1 MYIAN
6 SADLK
11 VAYEELAFWK
21 KESGLRNNPFINER
35 IIKKLKEGI
44 RDYFRRINQ
53 CTGRLV
59 KWDPDGDGEIWL
71 EELPET
77 VKTEQAAED
86 WFLYHKY
93 RETTPSPYDC
103 TGQLFTAWYKFFK
116 RNEKYVVY
124 HCICRDV

>member
-6 SADLK
+6 SSDLK
-11 VAYEELAFWK
+11 VAYEELFFWK
-21 KESGLRNNPFINER
+21 SEPRLKDDKMINHIIRN
-35 IIKKLKEGI
+35 LKIGI
-44 RDYFRRINQ
+44 RDYFKRINRR
-53 CTGRLV
+53 TGRLV

-93 RETTPSPYDC
+93 REVTPSPYDC
-103 TGQLFTAWYKFFK
+103 TGQLFTAWYKIFQ
-116 RNEKYVVY
+116 RNGKYIVY

>member
-6 SADLK
+6 STDLK

-21 KESGLRNNPFINER
+21 SEPRLKDDKMINH
-35 IIKKLKEGI
+35 IIKNLKIGI
-44 RDYFRRINQ
+44 RDYFKRANQ
-53 CTGRLV
+53 NTARLV

-77 VKTEQAAED
+77 VKTEQTAED

-93 RETTPSPYDC
+93 REAMPSPYDC
-103 TGQLFTAWYKFFK
+103 TGQLYTAWYKIFK
-116 RNEKYVVY
+116 RNKKYVVY